1 MTSRK
6 TSHLWVVNVVS
17 FILFAVLI
25 TTGLVNWLVLP
36 KGYAARGSFL
46 ITLRHFFVEVHEWA
60 ALGFIITIVIHIFL
74 HWSYIK
80 TNLKKT

>member
-6 TSHLWVVNVVS
+6 TSHLWLVNVVS

-25 TTGLVNWLVLP
+25 TTGLINWLVLP

-80 TNLKKT
+80 TNLKKK

>member
-80 TNLKKT
+80 TNLKKK

>member
-6 TSHLWVVNVVS
+6 TSHLWLVNVVS

-80 TNLKKT
+80 TNLKKK